1 MSRSVESSTKT
12 RRVTIREVTD
22 PTDPAATDAYALL
35 TKTFHRGERV
45 ARRDWTSTMR
55 EQKQGLHT
63 DVFWHLLVA
72 ERGTKVIGFASGTFL
87 GNVNLGVIGYL
98 AIARNARAG
107 GLGSRL
113 RTTLRRRFMRDA
125 QRINAR
131 ELDGVIGEVSGGNP
145 WLRALSR
152 RPGVVLLDLPY
163 YQPKLREDDEPSPF
177 VLYYEAVGRP
187 VKRFKVAELRRILY
201 AMWRRAYRIAR
212 PLDRP
217 AFRRMLA
224 YLSLRRS
231 VGKMTLPSVS
241 PTPDA

>member
-1 MSRSVESSTKT
+1 MSPSQEDKNDLQRI
-12 RRVTIREVTD
+12 TIREVID
-22 PTDPAATDAYALL
+22 PVDPAVVDAYALL

-55 EQKQGLHT
+55 EQAQGLHT

-72 ERGTKVIGFASGTFL
+72 ERGSKVIGFASGTFL
-87 GNVNLGVIGYL
+87 GNVNMGIIGYL
-98 AIARNARAG
+98 AIAADARAG

-113 RTTLRRRFMRDA
+113 RSTLRRRFMSDA
-125 QRINAR
+125 KRVNGR
-131 ELDGVIGEVSGGNP
+131 ELDGLLGEVSSGNP
-145 WLRALSR
+145 WLRALNR
-152 RPGVVLLDLPY
+152 RSGVLLLDLAY

-177 VLYYEAVGRP
+177 VLYYEAVGRS
-187 VKRFKVAELRRILY
+187 VEQFKVDELRRILY

-224 YLSLRRS
+224 SLSRRRS
-231 VGKMTLPSVS
+231 VGRMALPSLS